1 MQSRA
6 IATFAL
12 LLSGALLAACGG
24 RTGDPAPQPQTAAQA
39 QSKAPAPE
47 PASVPE
53 PVTDMTDIT
62 DVTDWPDPGEAGPV
76 PLSLEASLAALER
89 GDDVAARAGFQALA
103 QQGDAEARYQ
113 LAQML
118 ADGRG
123 GPKSEADAV
132 AWLRKAADQGH
143 ENADYLWGAMVFW
156 REPPATVE
164 ERSLG
169 LAAIRRAAARNDRN
183 AMAALALLYANDS
196 QFRDPVEAAHWN
208 DELEMWDVIADVR
221 ARNDAAITAGEKRM
235 AEIDERLRQLDAIKR
250 ANHAAALQARGP
262 EPSEADMRAAL
273 EYAMYATDGKTDID
287 NGVASGALS
296 IKQFQK
302 LGCEPAEGA
311 DGYYCEYLI
320 EAALQM
326 QANDGGVNWNGLL
339 DAMLVPENAAGRFV
353 YDTALQRWVR
363 FDE

>member
-1 MQSRA
+1 MRSRV

-12 LLSGALLAACGG
+12 LLSGTLLAACG
-24 RTGDPAPQPQTAAQA
+24 RTGDPAPQQQTVAQL
-39 QSKAPAPE
+39 PAP
-47 PASVPE
+47 VPE
-53 PVTDMTDIT
+53 PVTDIT
-62 DVTDWPDPGEAGPV
+62 DVTDWPDPAEAGPA

-89 GDDVAARAGFQALA
+89 GDHVAARTGFQALA

-113 LAQML
+113 LGQML

-143 ENADYLWGAMVFW
+143 ENADYLWGAMVLW

-183 AMAALALLYANDS
+183 AMAALTLVYANDS

-208 DELEMWDVIADVR
+208 DELEKGDVIADAR
-221 ARNDAAITAGEKRM
+221 ARNDAAIAAGEQRM
-235 AEIDERLRQLDAIKR
+235 AEIDERLRKLDAIKR
-250 ANHAAALQARGP
+250 ANHAAALQNRGP

-273 EYAMYATDGKTDID
+273 EYAMYATDGKTNID
-287 NGVASGALS
+287 NGVASGVLS
-296 IKQFQK
+296 IKRFQK
-302 LGCEPAEGA
+302 HGCEPAEGA

-320 EAALQM
+320 EAGLEM
-326 QANDGGVNWNGLL
+326 QANDGGGVNWNGLL
-339 DAMLVPENAAGRFV
+339 AAMLVPENAAGRFV
-353 YDTALQRWVR
+353 YDTARQRWVR

>member
-12 LLSGALLAACGG
+12 LLSGALLAACG
-24 RTGDPAPQPQTAAQA
+24 RTGDPVPQQQTVAQPKA
-39 QSKAPAPE
+39 SAPAPT
-47 PASVPE
+47 PE
-53 PVTDMTDIT
+53 PVTDMTDMT
-62 DVTDWPDPGEAGPV
+62 DVTHMGDVGPV

-89 GDDVAARAGFQALA
+89 GDDVAARTGFQALA

-113 LAQML
+113 LGQML

-143 ENADYLWGAMVFW
+143 ENADYLWGAMVLW
-156 REPPATVE
+156 REPPATAE

-183 AMAALALLYANDS
+183 AMAALTLVYANDS
-196 QFRDPVEAAHWN
+196 QFRDPVEAAYWN
-208 DELEMWDVIADVR
+208 DELEKWDVIADVR
-221 ARNDAAITAGEKRM
+221 ARNEAAIAAGEQRM
-235 AEIDERLRQLDAIKR
+235 AEIDERLRQLDAAER
-250 ANHAAALQARGP
+250 ANNAAAVQARGP

-273 EYAMYATDGKTDID
+273 EYAMYASNGDTEID
-287 NGVASGALS
+287 NGVASGVLS

-302 LGCEPAEGA
+302 HGCVPAEGA

-320 EAALQM
+320 EAALEM
-326 QANDGGVNWNGLL
+326 QANDGGGVNWNDLL
-339 DAMLVPENAAGRFV
+339 DVMLVPENASGRFV